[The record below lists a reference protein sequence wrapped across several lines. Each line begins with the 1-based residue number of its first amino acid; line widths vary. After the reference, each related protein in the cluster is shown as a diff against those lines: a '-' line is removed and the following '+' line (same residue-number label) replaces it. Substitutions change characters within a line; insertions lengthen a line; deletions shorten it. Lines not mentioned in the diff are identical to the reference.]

1 MKAKVIRDSIYVP
14 NLEIGEIIEII
25 PGMETDSEGILNIP
39 GGKLFLCKKSDGTF
53 AYEFPSNLQVVTE
66 EKECPKVQFDSFKE
80 AVMPAREFL
89 RNNYHPHAVIVID
102 YDGAHVYEA
111 TLGVPQ
117 FYEENHILQPIK
129 K

>member
-14 NLEIGEIIEII
+14 NLEVGEIIEII

-53 AYEFPSNLQVVTE
+53 VYEFPSNLQIIADDKPGNKSKFEVFEDVV
-66 EKECPKVQFDSFKE
+66 K
-80 AVMPAREFL
+80 PAHEYL
-89 RNNYHPHAVIVID
+89 RKNYHPHTIIVID

-111 TLGVPQ
+111 SMGIPKLNP
-117 FYEENHILQPIK
+117 EKE
-129 K
+129 